1 MARDYQRHDRDYR
14 LPQAAYMATL
24 WVIRDYQRMKEEYA
38 SIGTI
43 SSPNCDG
50 MPHAAGGRDANA
62 DDAIR
67 AAAIAEKISAI
78 EKSLQAVPADLRRGV
93 WESIQYR
100 SPYPQD
106 ADRTTYGR
114 AKARFVR
121 DVAKRLKIV

>member
-1 MARDYQRHDRDYR
+1 MARDYQRHDRKYR

-24 WVIRDYQRMKEEYA
+24 WLIRDYQRMKEEYA
-38 SIGTI
+38 SLGTI

-62 DDAIR
+62 EDAIR
-67 AAAIAEKISAI
+67 AATIAEKISAI
-78 EKSLQAVPADLRRGV
+78 EESLREVPADLRRGV

-100 SPYPQD
+100 TPYPLN

-114 AKARFVR
+114 AKTRFIR
-121 DVAKRLKIV
+121 DVAKRLKII